1 MMGRWVLRNSR
12 LISFLGEKKAN
23 TNLYFFVKI
32 VAMKVVL
39 TTLSLLVL
47 SSSLCAQGGYLGVQ
61 LQSDDQAGAL
71 ISEVTEPSAAEIM
84 GLLPGDRILTVDST
98 GILNM
103 EALAQEVGRRLPG
116 EIVRLRIRRGEEE
129 ITLRGL
135 LGRRSRQS
143 LQRSSPP
150 LDRRAVPREE
160 WKRLEELLE
169 NQGGVLEMPEF
180 PEMPNFPDFPR
191 MFDADDFFEGFQ
203 LDIDAQSTEGMNVYL
218 SYPESTSEE
227 DRERLI
233 QEAHEKYGED
243 VVVEFKGRGTVFRMG
258 TRKSFDGELDTK
270 KSKDLKTL
278 LEEGEF
284 EIPQREE
291 KEKDSVWHASLD
303 EALKAAKKSGKPVLL
318 DFYANWCGPCRQLG
332 EEVLDNPKHK
342 DLISRFEGVRIN
354 TDDNKSLAKQ
364 YGVRGIPDV
373 RILDAGGKELARIR
387 GFKGEEATVKV
398 LQGLF

>member
-12 LISFLGEKKAN
+12 LISLLGEKKAN
-23 TNLYFFVKI
+23 TNPYFFVKI

-143 LQRSSPP
+143 LQR
-150 LDRRAVPREE
+150 
-160 WKRLEELLE
+160 
-169 NQGGVLEMPEF
+169 G
-180 PEMPNFPDFPR
+180 
-191 MFDADDFFEGFQ
+191 
-203 LDIDAQSTEGMNVYL
+203 
-218 SYPESTSEE
+218 
-227 DRERLI
+227 
-233 QEAHEKYGED
+233 HE
-243 VVVEFKGRGTVFRMG
+243 
-258 TRKSFDGELDTK
+258 
-270 KSKDLKTL
+270 
-278 LEEGEF
+278 
-284 EIPQREE
+284 QR
-291 KEKDSVWHASLD
+291 
-303 EALKAAKKSGKPVLL
+303 
-318 DFYANWCGPCRQLG
+318 
-332 EEVLDNPKHK
+332 
-342 DLISRFEGVRIN
+342 
-354 TDDNKSLAKQ
+354 
-364 YGVRGIPDV
+364 
-373 RILDAGGKELARIR
+373 
-387 GFKGEEATVKV
+387 
-398 LQGLF
+398 